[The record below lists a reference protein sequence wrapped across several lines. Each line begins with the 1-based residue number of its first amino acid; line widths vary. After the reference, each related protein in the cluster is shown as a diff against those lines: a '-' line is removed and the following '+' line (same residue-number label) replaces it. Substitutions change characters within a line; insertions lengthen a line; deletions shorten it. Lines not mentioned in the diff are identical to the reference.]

1 MMIRFFALW
10 VINCIFV
17 SVASAQVTYYVASNG
32 QDTYAGTL
40 QRPFKS
46 VSKAIALAKQAKGKK
61 VKIYL
66 REGVYYLP
74 TTITLDAAEVKAS
87 ALEIEGYTNEKV
99 TISGGEAVQL
109 AWKPFKNGMYQA
121 QVSGSTA
128 FEQFFVNGQLQ
139 HLARFPNYDSTARVF
154 HGTSA
159 EATSPE
165 RVRMWSQPEGGYVH
179 ALHSGEWGGFHYL
192 ITGKSQNGELA
203 LEGGWQNNRPSS
215 MHKQY
220 RFVENIW
227 EELDAPHEWYF
238 DKKTRT
244 LYFIPPSNVNLSKA
258 KFEVSGLH
266 SLFELRGTPEK
277 PLRNV
282 HFKNLHFTHTER
294 SFMETKEPLVRSD
307 WTFFRGGAVLL
318 EGAENCTLTDCE
330 FADLG
335 GNAIVMSKYNRNNT
349 VKGCYI
355 HHIGASAVAF
365 VGDPNAVRSP
375 SFRYEWS
382 IPYEQLDKTPGPQTN
397 NYPLAC
403 LAEDNLIHDVGQ
415 IEKQATGVQIEMSAQ
430 ITVRY
435 NSIYNT
441 PRAGINIGDGA
452 WGGHV
457 LEYNDVF
464 NTVLETGDHGAFN
477 SWGRDRFWYA
487 NRRYM
492 DSLTAVHPELILLDA
507 QQTTIIRNNRFRCDH
522 GWDIDLDDGSSNYH
536 IYNNVCLNGGL
547 KLREGF
553 YRTVENNVMVNN
565 SFHPHVWF
573 KNSHDVFRHNIV
585 MKKYFPIQIND
596 WGKEIDQ
603 NLFPD
608 SAALALAQKNGTDS
622 RSKAG
627 NPVFVNASQGNYTVK
642 NTSEALTVGFK
653 NFPMQ
658 SFGVQKISLKKR
670 ALQPEFPALLT
681 DESVEG
687 KAVAINWLGSLLKN
701 VEGLG
706 ERSAYGLPDET
717 GVIITSIGANSL
729 LSKAG
734 LQPKDVIR
742 VANSKPVKTVRDLLE
757 VYQEVNW
764 QGHME
769 VEVLRNQQ
777 LKKIMLNLK

>member
-10 VINCIFV
+10 VMNCIFV
-17 SVASAQVTYYVASNG
+17 SVVSAQVTYYVAPNG
-32 QDTYAGTL
+32 QDTHAGTL
-40 QRPFKS
+40 QRPFKN
-46 VSKAIALAKQAKGKK
+46 VSKAIALAQQAKGAK

-66 REGVYYLP
+66 REGVYYLSAP
-74 TTITLDAAEVKAS
+74 LVLKADEVKAAS
-87 ALEIEGYTNEKV
+87 VEIGAYAHEKV

-109 AWKPFKNGMYQA
+109 AWKPFKNGIYQA
-121 QVSGSTA
+121 QVNGSGA
-128 FEQFFVNGQLQ
+128 FEQLFINGQLQ

-159 EATSPE
+159 EATAPE
-165 RVRMWSQPEGGYVH
+165 RVRTWSQPAGGYVH

-192 ITGKSQNGELA
+192 ITGKNQNGELA

-215 MHKQY
+215 MHKQH

-244 LYFIPPSNVNLSKA
+244 LYFIPPPNIDLAKA
-258 KFEVSGLH
+258 RVETSGLYT
-266 SLFELRGTPEK
+266 LVEMRGTPEK

-318 EGAENCTLTDCE
+318 EGAENCTITDCE

-335 GNAIVMSKYNRNNT
+335 GNAVVMSKYNRNNT

-382 IPYEQLDKTPGPQTN
+382 IPYEKLDKTPGPQTN
-397 NYPLAC
+397 NYPQVC
-403 LAEDNLIHDVGQ
+403 LVADNLIHDVGQ
-415 IEKQATGVQIEMSAQ
+415 IEKQATGVQIEMSAK
-430 ITVRY
+430 ITVRH

-553 YRTVENNVMVNN
+553 YRTVENNIMVNN

-573 KNSHDVFRHNIV
+573 KNSHDVFRHNII

-608 SAALALAQKNGTDS
+608 AAALALAQKNGTDS

-627 NPVFVNASQGNYTVK
+627 NPLFVNASEGNYTVK
-642 NTSEALTVGFK
+642 NASLALTLGFK

-658 SFGVQKISLKKR
+658 SFGVQKIALKKR
-670 ALQPEFPALLT
+670 ALQPELPTLLT
-681 DESVEG
+681 NESVEG
-687 KAVAINWLGSLLKN
+687 KTVVITWLGSTLKN

-717 GVIITSIGANSL
+717 GVIITSVAANSL

-742 VANSKPVKTVRDLLE
+742 VANNKPVKTIRDLLE
-757 VYQEVNW
+757 IYQEVNW
-764 QGHME
+764 QGHMD
-769 VEVLRNQQ
+769 VEALRNQQ
-777 LKKIMLNLK
+777 WVKRVVMLK

>member
-10 VINCIFV
+10 VINCTFV
-17 SVASAQVTYYVASNG
+17 SVTSAQVTYYVAPNG

-40 QRPFKS
+40 QRPFKN
-46 VSKAIALAKQAKGKK
+46 VSKAIALAQQAKGAK
-61 VKIYL
+61 VKILL
-66 REGVYYLP
+66 REGVHYLSAP
-74 TTITLDAAEVKAS
+74 LVLNADEVKAAS
-87 ALEIEGYTNEKV
+87 VEIGAYAHEKV

-109 AWKPFKNGMYQA
+109 AWKPFKNGIYQA
-121 QVSGSTA
+121 QVNGSSA
-128 FEQFFVNGQLQ
+128 FEQLFINGQLQ

-159 EATSPE
+159 EATAPE
-165 RVRMWSQPEGGYVH
+165 RVRTWSQPAGGYVH

-192 ITGKSQNGELA
+192 ITGKNPNGELV

-215 MHKQY
+215 MHKQH
-220 RFVENIW
+220 RFVENIR

-244 LYFIPPSNVNLSKA
+244 LYFIPPPNIDLAKA
-258 KFEVSGLH
+258 RVETSGLYT
-266 SLFELRGTPEK
+266 LVELRGTPEK

-307 WTFFRGGAVLL
+307 WTFFRGGAMLL
-318 EGAENCTLTDCE
+318 EGAENCTITDCE
-330 FADLG
+330 FTNLG
-335 GNAIVMSKYNRNNT
+335 GNAVVMSKYNRNNA

-382 IPYEQLDKTPGPQTN
+382 IPYEKLDKTPGPQTN
-397 NYPLAC
+397 NYPQAC
-403 LAEDNLIHDVGQ
+403 LVVDNLIHDVGQ
-415 IEKQATGVQIEMSAQ
+415 IEKQATGVQIEMSAK
-430 ITVRY
+430 ITVRH

-553 YRTVENNVMVNN
+553 YRTVENNIMVNN

-608 SAALALAQKNGTDS
+608 AAALALAQKNGTDS

-627 NPVFVNASQGNYTVK
+627 NPLFVNASEGNYTVK
-642 NTSEALTVGFK
+642 NASLALTLGFK
-653 NFPMQ
+653 NFSMQ
-658 SFGVQKISLKKR
+658 SFGVQKIAFKKR
-670 ALQPEFPALLT
+670 ALQPELPTLLT
-681 DESVEG
+681 NESVEG
-687 KAVAINWLGSLLKN
+687 KTVVITWLGSTLKN

-717 GVIITSIGANSL
+717 GVIITSVAANSL
-729 LSKAG
+729 VSKAG

-742 VANSKPVKTVRDLLE
+742 VANNKPVKTIRDLLE
-757 VYQEVNW
+757 IYQEVNW
-764 QGHME
+764 QGHMD
-769 VEVLRNQQ
+769 VEALRNQQ
-777 LKKIMLNLK
+777 WVKRVVMLK

>member
-10 VINCIFV
+10 VMNCIFV
-17 SVASAQVTYYVASNG
+17 SVASAQVTYYVAPNG

-74 TTITLDAAEVKAS
+74 TTTTLDAAEVKAS

-109 AWKPFKNGMYQA
+109 AWKPFKNGIYQA

-128 FEQFFVNGQLQ
+128 FEQLFVNGQLQ

-165 RVRMWSQPEGGYVH
+165 RVGTWSQPEGGYVH

-215 MHKQY
+215 MHKQH

-365 VGDPNAVRSP
+365 VGDPKAVRSP

-403 LAEDNLIHDVGQ
+403 LVEDNLIHDVGQ

-430 ITVRY
+430 ITVRH

-452 WGGHV
+452 WGGHL

-553 YRTVENNVMVNN
+553 YRTVENNIMVNN

-608 SAALALAQKNGTDS
+608 SSALALAQKNGTDS
-622 RSKAG
+622 RSRAG
-627 NPVFVNASQGNYTVK
+627 NPVFVNASEGNYTVK
-642 NTSEALTVGFK
+642 NASVALTVGFK

-681 DESVEG
+681 NESVEG
-687 KAVAINWLGSLLKN
+687 KALAINWLGSLLKN

-717 GVIITSIGANSL
+717 GVIITSTGANSL

-742 VANSKPVKTVRDLLE
+742 MANSKPVKTIRDLLE
-757 VYQEVNW
+757 IYQEVNW

-769 VEVLRNQQ
+769 VEALRNQQ
-777 LKKIMLNLK
+777 WVKVRLPLK